1 MPERP
6 AGRSVT
12 KEIEPSMSRMHHTG
26 AQPSQRMLRV
36 GELVRHVMADV
47 LSRGLVSDPVLESR
61 VITVPEVRMSP
72 DLKLATVYVM
82 PLGGQDVKP
91 VVDALERHRKELR
104 TELAHKVNLR
114 YAPDVRFKVD
124 ESFARS
130 AHIDAL
136 LSSPEV
142 TRDLS
147 DRPEADDEPDGRS

>member
-1 MPERP
+1 MVGEI
-6 AGRSVT
+6 VT
-12 KEIEPSMSRMHHTG
+12 SMSRLHHSG

-47 LSRGLVSDPVLESR
+47 LSRGVVSDPVLENH

-82 PLGGQDVKP
+82 PLGGRDVQP

-124 ESFARS
+124 ESFSRS

-136 LSSPEV
+136 LASPEV
-142 TRDLS
+142 KRDLPGG
-147 DRPEADDEPDGRS
+147 DETDDEEGGRS

>member
-1 MPERP
+1 
-6 AGRSVT
+6 
-12 KEIEPSMSRMHHTG
+12 MSRLHHTG

-47 LSRGLVSDPVLESR
+47 LSRGVVHDPVLDSH

-91 VVDALERHRKELR
+91 VVDALERHREELR

-114 YAPDVRFKVD
+114 YAPDVRFKLD

-136 LSSPEV
+136 LASPEV
-142 TRDLS
+142 KRDLVGG
-147 DRPEADDEPDGRS
+147 DDADDGKDGEGGRS

>member
-1 MPERP
+1 
-6 AGRSVT
+6 
-12 KEIEPSMSRMHHTG
+12 MSRVHHSG

-47 LSRGLVSDPVLESR
+47 LSRGVVSDPVLENH

-72 DLKLATVYVM
+72 DLKLATVFVM

-124 ESFARS
+124 ESFERS
-130 AHIDAL
+130 AAIDAL
-136 LSSPEV
+136 LASPDV
-142 TRDLS
+142 SRDLAG
-147 DRPEADDEPDGRS
+147 ENDEDEQQGGGR